1 MGINSIL
8 TLLAIAL
15 VVIVVVLIFVYLS
28 ISAKE
33 KKLTEQQ
40 KQEIDRYTVSKI
52 AKEYSIGSIFDFM
65 EFDKIE
71 DNMIV
76 QKNGNRYLMA
86 IECQGINYDLMSQME
101 KVGVE
106 KGFIQFLNTL
116 RNPIQIYVQ
125 TRTINLESSIQN
137 YKERLKAIEDD
148 LTKKEE
154 KYRSLIENNSQDQ
167 QQLDNLRYE
176 IVRQNNLF
184 EYGRDIILN
193 TEKMSQNK
201 NVLRKKYYIIIS
213 YYYSSID
220 GDNLEKHEIK
230 ELAFADLYAKAQ
242 SVIRT
247 LSSTG
252 VIGKILNSYDLID
265 LLYNAYN
272 RDESEKYGVEKA
284 MQAGYDDLYSTAPD
298 VLEKKMKAIEDEI
311 GEKALEL
318 AKQSVLFS
326 QEEKEKEIKE
336 KEENMD
342 DLIDELAKQLIVENS
357 QYMPDDI
364 VVNAINNV
372 EKTTQKR
379 RGRPK
384 KVKEAE

>member
-8 TLLAIAL
+8 TFLAIAL
-15 VVIVVVLIFVYLS
+15 VAVIIVLIFVYLS

-33 KKLTEQQ
+33 KKLTEKQR
-40 KQEIDRYTVSKI
+40 QEIDRYTVSKV

-65 EFDKIE
+65 DFDKIE

-76 QKNGNRYLMA
+76 QKNGNRFLMA

-125 TRTINLESSIQN
+125 TRTINLEASIQN
-137 YKERLKAIEDD
+137 YKDRLKAIEDD

-167 QQLDNLRYE
+167 QLMDNLKFE
-176 IVRQNNLF
+176 IVRQNNLY

-201 NVLRKKYYIIIS
+201 NVLRKKYYIMIS
-213 YYYSSID
+213 YYYSSLD
-220 GDNLEKHEIK
+220 GDHLEPYEIK

-272 RDESEKYGVEKA
+272 RDESEKYGAEKA
-284 MQAGYDDLYSTAPD
+284 LQAGYDELYSTAPD
-298 VLEKKMKAIEDEI
+298 VLDKKMKAIEDEV

-318 AKQSVLFS
+318 AKQSVLFA

-364 VVNAINNV
+364 VVNALNNV

-384 KVKEAE
+384 KVKEVE